1 MTFPFFNHALYCQFK
16 ICKGLCENLPQ
27 IRACFN
33 EQKFYFRFITA
44 RQDMRTWHEMWQ
56 FLVTEDW
63 EEKNV
68 GFILSPNWNKLSN
81 LLFFCWFRPHEIGTP
96 SELKPCFLQ
105 FEDMIFLKFC
115 SWLLSTCFV
124 IHSKFQLLVNKC
136 KFCIF

>member
-1 MTFPFFNHALYCQFK
+1 MTFLFFNHALYCQFK

-33 EQKFYFRFITA
+33 DQKFYFRLITA

-63 EEKNV
+63 EEKTV

-81 LLFFCWFRPHEIGTP
+81 LLFFADFNHMKLVLLQNWNLVFCNLRIWFFWNFVVDFWQ
-96 SELKPCFLQ
+96 L
-105 FEDMIFLKFC
+105 
-115 SWLLSTCFV
+115 V
-124 IHSKFQLLVNKC
+124 IHSKFQLLVNKS